1 MAEYANWPESDT
13 RNRYNVRGRKQ
24 VKKGD
29 LVRFKYDGTVR
40 LVTKI
45 EVRRSVPSNRMVTWA
60 HLLEVVSE
68 ER

>member
-1 MAEYANWPESDT
+1 M
-13 RNRYNVRGRKQ
+13 
-24 VKKGD
+24 KKGD
-29 LVRFKYDGTVR
+29 LVRFKHDGTVR

-60 HLLEVVSE
+60 HLLGENVSIEKGLLEVVSE

>member
-1 MAEYANWPESDT
+1 M
-13 RNRYNVRGRKQ
+13 
-24 VKKGD
+24 KKGD

-60 HLLEVVSE
+60 HLLGENVSIEKGLLEVVSE